1 MQDLQITFCTS
12 KHHVMNML
20 ERAYVAFR
28 LSRFLHRTPWGGQT
42 CVVRELSC
50 QSVETFAP
58 QEMVLESNRPPG
70 VVEPRRDKTGR
81 GLAVSKELRGVCE
94 SNIRSHRPSS
104 LSSRSTISG
113 SLSLSALTLE
123 VSLVNEIRYAH
134 CVTQ

>member
-1 MQDLQITFCTS
+1 MSHFVCQGFSIVPHGEAKL
-12 KHHVMNML
+12 V
-20 ERAYVAFR
+20 ERRTVGIAFD
-28 LSRFLHRTPWGGQT
+28 
-42 CVVRELSC
+42 VVRELSC